1 MANDPTLLRPMFN
14 AIQPT
19 LPTRQLSSP
28 GISALPRPDVEAQ
41 NLRNLFTP
49 TPPDASMGQPVQS
62 FQVGGEVRPRGISEM
77 YPAASMSPRAPNI
90 SDTYRRP
97 APPPMG
103 PPVMRTPMDL
113 SFGMPIEGGQMY
125 NVGTGLPEGM
135 APVVRPSVQAPPA
148 SRAPTEMFTG
158 PGGGEMY
165 SNDPSR
171 PVMSQLGERAAP
183 PPPPDTREPVK
194 PQGELELSLE
204 AIRSRRAEDRKE
216 NALLALMQ
224 AGFAT
229 AAGQSPNALSNIGA
243 GGQAGI
249 AAFAG
254 MERSSREDQ
263 RAAMQDLA
271 ARRRDMSAERLA
283 LMKLQE
289 DPDTVKLFKSLGGG
303 DLQKGFAM
311 YNSDKKLQAAIAISK
326 DLTADEGARR
336 EAISYLQ
343 RSIQGAGAGG
353 GFAGFS
359 ARPVSQ

>member
-1 MANDPTLLRPMFN
+1 M
-14 AIQPT
+14 
-19 LPTRQLSSP
+19 
-28 GISALPRPDVEAQ
+28 E
-41 NLRNLFTP
+41 
-49 TPPDASMGQPVQS
+49 QPVQS
-62 FQVGGEVRPRGISEM
+62 FSGGGTVQAYDWRNRVYRNPMTYTDRVAQMNAERRQAIDDAELLVTPGMRTTMFGQNVPVVPGSAVERSIRRRAE
-77 YPAASMSPRAPNI
+77 AA
-90 SDTYRRP
+90 
-97 APPPMG
+97 APPVSSPDVFTA
-103 PPVMRTPMDL
+103 PPTSSAIEMMDRGRL
-113 SFGMPIEGGQMY
+113 TNDRELY
-125 NVGTGLPEGM
+125 LRGLGSLREVAG
-135 APVVRPSVQAPPA
+135 SNDVQAPPA

-263 RAAMQDLA
+263 RAAMQDLSM
-271 ARRRDMSAERLA
+271 RRRDMSAERLA